1 MPEIS
6 VVLTTDN
13 GAPRLPVVL
22 ASLVAQSLS
31 ATRFEVIAVDSGS
44 SDSTQELLQGWAER
58 LPLRVVRQN
67 KVEPAAAKTLG
78 LFLAR
83 SGIVLF
89 LSDDAVADAD
99 LLAEHLASHAA
110 HPEPQIAVTSSIV
123 TVAEMAGRP
132 AIWDLLERVDRRNGS
147 DTVVREETSDP
158 MAFGRGPT
166 SFKRTLLT
174 RHGVF
179 RPGFRLGYEDVE
191 LACRLGSHGLRLLI
205 APCARAT
212 KIGCVTFDDACA
224 RCYVQGQM
232 RFWLTKLH
240 DTPGLRAAFGIEA
253 AIKLWLRGRSGY
265 ASRLRW
271 TRKLHRLVQARH
283 SLGLSL
289 DPLLERTLGAAFEES
304 FLLSRAKGL
313 SDATDLAQAPARGPE
328 ACALDYSGAGRNDYD
343 AGTVLVLKSISVK
356 LRRGAS

>member
-13 GAPRLPVVL
+13 GASRLPRVL

-31 ATRFEVIAVDSGS
+31 AARFEVIAVDSGS

-58 LPLRVVRQN
+58 LPLRAVRQN
-67 KVEPAAAKTLG
+67 KVEPGAAKTLG

-99 LLAEHLASHAA
+99 LLAEHLAAHAA
-110 HPEPQIAVTSSIV
+110 HPEPQIAVATSIV
-123 TVAEMAGRP
+123 TVAETAGGP
-132 AIWDLLERVDRRNGS
+132 AIWDFLERVDRRNGP
-147 DTVVREETSDP
+147 DTALREETCDP

-179 RPGFRLGYEDVE
+179 RPDFRLGYEDVE
-191 LACRLGSHGLRLLI
+191 LACRLSLHGLRLLI
-205 APCARAT
+205 APRARAT
-212 KIGCVTFDDACA
+212 KIGCVSFNDACT

-240 DTPGLRAAFGIEA
+240 DTPELRAAFGIEA
-253 AIKLWLRGRSGY
+253 AIKLWARGRSGY
-265 ASRLRW
+265 TSHLRW
-271 TRKLHRLVQARH
+271 TRKLYRLVQARH

-289 DPLLERTLGAAFEES
+289 DQLLEETLGAAFEES

-313 SDATDLAQAPARGPE
+313 SDATDLAQAPPRRLE
-328 ACALDYSGAGRNDYD
+328 ACALDYSDAGGSDYN
-343 AGTVLVLKSISVK
+343 AGTVLVLRSISAK
-356 LRRGAS
+356 LGRGAS